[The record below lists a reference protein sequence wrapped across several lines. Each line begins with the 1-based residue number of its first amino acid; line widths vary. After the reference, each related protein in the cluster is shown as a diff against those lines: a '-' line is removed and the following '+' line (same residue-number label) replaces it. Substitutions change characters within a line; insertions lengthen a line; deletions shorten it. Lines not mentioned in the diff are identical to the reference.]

1 LVSCLLERNR
11 DLIKLNEFEASLSER
26 LLINLHNLCA
36 TSGEMARK
44 SEDLAQ
50 IVQTDTN
57 TVNQNMDKHISD
69 GYVEAYYDN
78 EGNRRFYLTRRGIIR
93 VCSLFS

>member
-1 LVSCLLERNR
+1 
-11 DLIKLNEFEASLSER
+11 LNEYETSLSEQ

-36 TSGEMARK
+36 TSVEMARR

-50 IVQTDTN
+50 IVQTDLN
-57 TVNQNMDKHISD
+57 TVNQCMDKHISD
-69 GYVEAYYDN
+69 GYVNAYNDT
-78 EGNRRFYLTRRGIIR
+78 EGKRRFYLTSKGIIR

>member
-1 LVSCLLERNR
+1 M
-11 DLIKLNEFEASLSER
+11 IKLNEYETSLSER
-26 LLINLHNLCA
+26 LLISLHNLCA

-50 IVQTDTN
+50 ILQADIG
-57 TVNQNMDKHISD
+57 TVNQNLDKHISD
-69 GYVEAYYDN
+69 GYVAAYYDN
-78 EGNRRFYLTRRGIIR
+78 EGNRRFYLTSTGIIR

>member
-1 LVSCLLERNR
+1 MM
-11 DLIKLNEFEASLSER
+11 KLNEYETSLSER

-36 TSGEMARK
+36 TSREMARR

-50 IVQTDTN
+50 IVQTDIN
-57 TVNQNMDKHISD
+57 TVNQSMDKHISD

-78 EGNRRFYLTRRGIIR
+78 EGNRRFYLTSRGIIR

>member
-1 LVSCLLERNR
+1 MMN
-11 DLIKLNEFEASLSER
+11 LNEYEASLSER
-26 LLINLHNLCA
+26 LLISLHNLCA
-36 TSGEMARK
+36 TSGEMARR

-57 TVNQNMDKHISD
+57 TINQNMDKHISD
-69 GYVEAYYDN
+69 GYVATYCDN
-78 EGNRRFYLTRRGIIR
+78 DGNRRFYLTSRGIIR

>member
-1 LVSCLLERNR
+1 M
-11 DLIKLNEFEASLSER
+11 IKLNEYETSLSER
-26 LLINLHNLCA
+26 LLISLHNLCA

-50 IVQTDTN
+50 ILQADIG
-57 TVNQNMDKHISD
+57 TVNQNLDKHISD
-69 GYVEAYYDN
+69 GYVVAYYDN
-78 EGNRRFYLTRRGIIR
+78 EGNRRFYLTSTGIIR

>member
-1 LVSCLLERNR
+1 M
-11 DLIKLNEFEASLSER
+11 IKLNEYEASLSER
-26 LLINLHNLCA
+26 LLISLHNLCA
-36 TSGEMARK
+36 TSGEMARR

-50 IVQTDTN
+50 IVQTDIN
-57 TVNQNMDKHISD
+57 TVNQSMDKHVSD

-78 EGNRRFYLTRRGIIR
+78 EGKRRFYLTSRGIIR